1 MGRHIYSI
9 EPNFEVTDAGCGLCP
24 DWGNEDDV
32 ELAAIIEAA
41 EAELEKAT
49 QILQSKA
56 RAKLL
61 EDEETKA
68 LMQAWGLND
77 RAFEAAEPEPE
88 SAADMSMAIVPVA
101 PAPPLGNGLG
111 PVLRFH
117 DGGSVRSMSPS
128 HFQGAAA
135 GGAGGRLL
143 MQASNPVVVPAEM
156 GATSMDILRRMAV
169 AGMEGMAAQAM
180 MAMPLEDLTGKA
192 LDQIPVEQ
200 RPTPAGFTQP
210 LGSRRHG

>member
-1 MGRHIYSI
+1 M
-9 EPNFEVTDAGCGLCP
+9 
-24 DWGNEDDV
+24 
-32 ELAAIIEAA
+32 ELSAIIEAA

-68 LMQAWGLND
+68 LMQEWGLND
-77 RAFEAAEPEPE
+77 RAFEAVEEVDE
-88 SAADMSMAIVPVA
+88 SSSSSGDLSMAIVPVVVGA
-101 PAPPLGNGLG
+101 TPPLPLGNGLG
-111 PVLRFH
+111 AVMRFR
-117 DGGSVRSMSPS
+117 DGGSVRSMSPA
-128 HFQGAAA
+128 HFAA
-135 GGAGGRLL
+135 GGALL
-143 MQASNPVVVPAEM
+143 MQSSAPVVVPAEM

-169 AGMEGMAAQAM
+169 AGMEGMAAQAV

-200 RPTPAGFTQP
+200 RPTGS
-210 LGSRRHG
+210 LGSHRHG

>member
-1 MGRHIYSI
+1 M
-9 EPNFEVTDAGCGLCP
+9 
-24 DWGNEDDV
+24 

-68 LMQAWGLND
+68 LMQQWGLND
-77 RAFEAAEPEPE
+77 TAFEEVDVAA
-88 SAADMSMAIVPVA
+88 AADPSPLAPDASDLTMAIVPAGAAAAAAAA
-101 PAPPLGNGLG
+101 PPPPPLGNGLG
-111 PVLRFH
+111 PVIRFR
-117 DGGSVRSMSPS
+117 DGSSVRSMSPPS
-128 HFQGAAA
+128 QGEK
-135 GGAGGRLL
+135 GAGQLL

-192 LDQIPVEQ
+192 LDQLPVQVEQ
-200 RPTPAGFTQP
+200 RPAGFSQP
-210 LGSRRHG
+210 LVGSRRVTG

>member
-1 MGRHIYSI
+1 M
-9 EPNFEVTDAGCGLCP
+9 
-24 DWGNEDDV
+24 
-32 ELAAIIEAA
+32 ELSAIIEAA

-68 LMQAWGLND
+68 LMQQWGLND
-77 RAFEAAEPEPE
+77 RAFEAVEEVEE
-88 SAADMSMAIVPVA
+88 SSASGSDLSMAIVPVVVA
-101 PAPPLGNGLG
+101 PLGNGLG
-111 PVLRFH
+111 PVMRFR
-117 DGGSVRSMSPS
+117 DGGSVRSMSPA
-128 HFQGAAA
+128 HFQG
-135 GGAGGRLL
+135 GGALL
-143 MQASNPVVVPAEM
+143 MQSSAPVVVPSEM

-169 AGMEGMAAQAM
+169 AGMEGMAAQAV

-200 RPTPAGFTQP
+200 RSTGS
-210 LGSRRHG
+210 LGSHRHG